1 MCILF
6 KFIVAAPRPEII
18 DPCNPSPC
26 GSNAVCQNRGRAAA
40 CQCIPDYFGDPYVAC
55 RPECTTNSECPSNKA
70 CQNLHCVD
78 PCPAANCGVNAQCQV
93 VNHIP
98 NCVCLQGYIGDPFT
112 SCRQPP
118 LIIEPVIEE
127 DPCNPNPCGPNSNPP
142 RQIGDRCHCTCLPEM
157 IGTPPNCR
165 PECIVNSDCSSETA
179 CINRKCQDPCPGLC
193 GRNAYCRVRNHVPI
207 CVCNQG
213 FIGDPFSS
221 CYRPTTTSPRPEIID
236 PCRPSPCG
244 INAECRERNG
254 AAACTCL
261 PGLFGDPYVE
271 CKPEC
276 TINAECPTNKA
287 CVNQKC
293 VDPCPGVCG
302 TFASCSVQNHNP
314 SCTCDPGYTGDPFR
328 YCTRITTLPVP
339 TEVINPCFPSP
350 CGSNAICNERQRAA
364 SCQCIPDYFGDPYVA
379 CRPECV
385 VNSDCPSSK
394 ACQQLHCIDPC
405 PGTCGVN
412 ANCRVQNHIP
422 TCTCNEGY
430 IGDPFTACRLK
441 PIRKY
446 FFAQCLMYV

>member
-112 SCRQPP
+112 ACRQPP
-118 LIIEPVIEE
+118 LIIEPVVEE

-302 TFASCSVQNHNP
+302 TYASCSVQNHNP

-350 CGSNAICNERQRAA
+350 CGSNAVCNERQRAA